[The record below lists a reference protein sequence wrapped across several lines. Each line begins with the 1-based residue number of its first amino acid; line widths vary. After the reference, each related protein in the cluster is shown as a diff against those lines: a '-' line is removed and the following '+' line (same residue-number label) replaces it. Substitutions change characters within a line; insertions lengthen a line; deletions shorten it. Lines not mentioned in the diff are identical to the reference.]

1 MRELWND
8 LRYAAR
14 TLGRSPGFTAA
25 AALTLALGIGANA
38 AVWSVVHAVLLR
50 PLPYPH
56 PEQLVMLWETAPQ
69 VPRDSFSGPDFLD
82 YRERLAG
89 PDGRRPFTGLAA
101 FVASGVQL
109 DGENG
114 PERIRGCTATEG
126 FFQILGARPTLG
138 RTFLAEDHRLGAA
151 PVIVLTD
158 GFWRRRFG
166 ADPRIVGRS
175 LPINGRSVT
184 VVGVLP
190 PGFRFSIPGFLRPVE
205 VWTPLALSPGGD
217 RGGHSLRVLGRL
229 ATGVTPGAVQ
239 SELAATAALLARQY
253 PATNDGV
260 GTRLIPLHEQIAGP
274 SRRALLVLLSAV
286 GLVLLTACANVANL
300 LLARAA
306 SRRREIAVRRALGA
320 GRLRLLSQLLAESL
334 LLAALG
340 GGLGLLFASW
350 GLDLLVP
357 LGGAEL
363 PRVDE
368 IRFDGATVAFTA
380 SAVLL
385 TALLFGLAPALS
397 AARQAPGEGLRDGE
411 RGGSGVG
418 RRRARGALAIAEVAL
433 ALVLSTG
440 AGLLIRSF
448 LGLLDTRP
456 GFEPRGVLTATVV
469 LPKWKYREGPAQAAA
484 LEQLV
489 ARVAA
494 LPGVRAAGAIDDL
507 PLDGDRDANTYLVSG
522 KTLDPKTLPD
532 AEVRSITPAYL
543 TAMRIPLAAGRA
555 FTAADSAK
563 APPVAIVNRAL
574 ARRSFPGVD
583 PVGKRL
589 SFDGKRWLEIVGVSG
604 DVRDLSLDAPAEAE
618 IYLPNAQTPGLR
630 ATLVLAGGKEG
641 AGANAGNAG
650 NVGNAGVSG
659 LVAAVRQAARS
670 VDRDLV
676 VTRAE
681 PMTAVIGEALAERR
695 FHVLLL
701 GLFAAAAF
709 ALAALGVY
717 GVISSG
723 VAERTREIGIRVA
736 LGAGRGDVLR
746 MVLGQGATLAAAGVA
761 IGTALALGLTQLL
774 TGLLYGVG
782 AADPGTFAA
791 AALLLA
797 GVALFAS
804 LLPATRAARLDPV
817 IALKEG

>member
-1 MRELWND
+1 MRDLWND

-25 AALTLALGIGANA
+25 AVLTLALGIGANA

-56 PEQLVMLWETAPQ
+56 PERLVMLWETAPQ

-82 YRERLAG
+82 YRARLAG
-89 PDGRRPFTGLAA
+89 RDGRKPFAGLAA

-114 PERIRGCTATEG
+114 PERIRGGTATEG
-126 FFQILGARPTLG
+126 FFQLLGARPSLG
-138 RTFLAEDHRLGAA
+138 RTFLAEDHRPGAA

-158 GFWRRRFG
+158 GLWRRRFG
-166 ADPRIVGRS
+166 ADPRIVGKS
-175 LPINGRSVT
+175 LPVNGRSAT

-190 PGFRFSIPGFLRPVE
+190 AGFRFSIPGFLRPVE

-217 RGGHSLRVLGRL
+217 RGGHMLRVLGRL
-229 ATGVTPGAVQ
+229 RPGATKAALQ

-253 PATNDGV
+253 PGTNDGV
-260 GTRLIPLHEQIAGP
+260 GVRLIPLHEQIAGS
-274 SRRALLVLLSAV
+274 SRRALLVLLTAV

-320 GRLRLLSQLLAESL
+320 GRLRLVSQLLAESL

-340 GGLGLLFASW
+340 GGLGLLFAAW

-357 LGGAEL
+357 LGGAQL
-363 PRVDE
+363 PRADE

-380 SAVLL
+380 GAVLL

-397 AARQAPGEGLRDGE
+397 ASRQAPGEGLREGE

-418 RRRARGALAIAEVAL
+418 RRRARAALAVAEVAL

-456 GFEPRGVLTATVV
+456 GFEPQGVLTATVV
-469 LPKWKYREGPAQAAA
+469 LPKWKYREEPAQAAA

-489 ARVAA
+489 DRVAA

-507 PLDGDRDANTYLVSG
+507 PLNGDRDANTYVVPGMPADAKS
-522 KTLDPKTLPD
+522 LPD
-532 AEVRSITPAYL
+532 AEIRSITPGYFA
-543 TAMRIPLAAGRA
+543 AMGIALAAGRPFA
-555 FTAADSAK
+555 AADSGK
-563 APPVAIVNRAL
+563 APPVVIVNQAL
-574 ARRSFPGVD
+574 ARSSFPGVD

-589 SFDGKRWLEIVGVSG
+589 SFDSKEWFEIVGVAG
-604 DVRDLSLDAPAEAE
+604 DVRDLALDAPAERE
-618 IYLPNAQTPGLR
+618 IYRPAAQTPGLR
-630 ATLVLAGGKEG
+630 MTLVLAGG
-641 AGANAGNAG
+641 NAKASGDASI
-650 NVGNAGVSG
+650 SG
-659 LVAAVRQAARS
+659 LANAVRQAAQA
-670 VDRDLV
+670 VDRELV
-676 VTRAE
+676 VTRVE
-681 PMTAVIGEALAERR
+681 PMTEVIGTGLAERR

-701 GLFAAAAF
+701 GLFAAVAF

-736 LGAGRGDVLR
+736 LGAGRGAVLR
-746 MVLGQGATLAAAGVA
+746 MVLGQGAALAAAGVA

-774 TGLLYGVG
+774 AGLLYGVG

-797 GVALFAS
+797 SVALFAS
-804 LLPATRAARLDPV
+804 LLPAARAARLDPV
-817 IALKEG
+817 VALKED

>member
-1 MRELWND
+1 MRDLWTD

-14 TLGRSPGFTAA
+14 TLARSPGFTAA

-56 PEQLVMLWETAPQ
+56 SERLVLLWETAPE
-69 VPRDSFSGPDFLD
+69 VPRSSFSGPDFLD
-82 YRERLAG
+82 YRERLARQDRRG
-89 PDGRRPFTGLAA
+89 PFAGLAA

-109 DGENG
+109 DSENG
-114 PERIRGCTATEG
+114 PERVRGCTASEG
-126 FFQILGARPTLG
+126 FFQILGARPALG
-138 RTFLAEDHRLGAA
+138 RTFLAEDHRPGAP

-158 GFWRRRFG
+158 GLWRRRFG
-166 ADPRIVGRS
+166 ADPRIVGKA
-175 LPINGRSVT
+175 LPVNGRSAI

-190 PGFRFSIPGFLRPVE
+190 PGFRFSIPGFLNPVE
-205 VWTPLALSPGGD
+205 VWTPLALIPGGD
-217 RGGHSLRVLGRL
+217 RGGRSLRVLGRL
-229 ATGVTPGAVQ
+229 RPGVAQ
-239 SELAATAALLARQY
+239 AAAREELAATAALLARQY

-260 GTRLIPLHEQIAGP
+260 GARLVPLHEQIAGA
-274 SRRALLVLLSAV
+274 SRRALLVLLAAV

-306 SRRREIAVRRALGA
+306 ARRREIAVRSALGA
-320 GRLRLLSQLLAESL
+320 GRWRLLSQLLAESL

-340 GGLGLLFASW
+340 GALGLLFAAW

-363 PRVDE
+363 PRADE
-368 IRFDGATVAFTA
+368 IGFDAATLAFTVG
-380 SAVLL
+380 AVLL
-385 TALLFGLAPALS
+385 TALLFGLVPAFHV
-397 AARQAPGEGLRDGE
+397 ARQGPGEGLRDGE

-418 RRRARGALAIAEVAL
+418 RQRARRTLAIAEVAL

-456 GFEPRGVLTATVV
+456 GFEPRGVLTAAVS

-484 LEQLV
+484 VAELL
-489 ARVAA
+489 ARVSA

-507 PLDGDRDANTYLVSG
+507 PLDGDRDANSYTFEG
-522 KTLDPKTLPD
+522 KTDVKNMPS
-532 AEVRSITPAYL
+532 AEVRSITPGYFA
-543 TAMRIPLAAGRA
+543 AMRIPLRAGRP
-555 FTAADSAK
+555 FTAADAAK
-563 APPVAIVNRAL
+563 APPVAIVNQAL
-574 ARRSFPGVD
+574 ARASFPGVD
-583 PVGKRL
+583 PVGRRL
-589 SFDGKRWLEIVGVSG
+589 SFDGKQWLEVVGVAG
-604 DVRDLSLDAPAEAE
+604 DVRDLALDAPPEPE
-618 IYLPNAQTPGLR
+618 IYLPHAQVPSPR
-630 ATLVLAGGKEG
+630 MTLAIAGGT
-641 AGANAGNAG
+641 
-650 NVGNAGVSG
+650 G
-659 LVAAVRQAARS
+659 LAAAVRQEARA

-676 VTRAE
+676 VVRAQ
-681 PMTAVIGEALAERR
+681 PMTEVIGAALAERR

-709 ALAALGVY
+709 ALAAIGVY

-746 MVLGQGATLAAAGVA
+746 MVLGQGAALAAAGVA
-761 IGTALALGLTQLL
+761 IGTAAALAASRLL
-774 TGLLYGVG
+774 AGLLYGVG
-782 AADPGTFAA
+782 ASDPATFAA

-797 GVALFAS
+797 GVALLAS
-804 LLPATRAARLDPV
+804 LLPAARASRLDPV
-817 IALKEG
+817 RALKEE

>member
-1 MRELWND
+1 MRDLWND

-25 AALTLALGIGANA
+25 AVLTLALGIGANA

-56 PEQLVMLWETAPQ
+56 PERLVMLWETASQ
-69 VPRDSFSGPDFLD
+69 EPRDSFSGPDFLD

-89 PDGRRPFTGLAA
+89 RDGRKPFAGLAA
-101 FVASGVQL
+101 FIASGVQL

-126 FFQILGARPTLG
+126 FFQLLGARPSLG
-138 RTFLAEDHRLGAA
+138 RTFLAEDHRPGAA

-158 GFWRRRFG
+158 GLWRRRFG
-166 ADPRIVGRS
+166 ADPRIVGKS
-175 LPINGRSVT
+175 LPVNGRSAT

-190 PGFRFSIPGFLRPVE
+190 AGFRFSIPGFLRPVE

-217 RGGHSLRVLGRL
+217 RGGHMLRVLGRL
-229 ATGVTPGAVQ
+229 KPGVTSDAVQ

-253 PATNDGV
+253 PGTNDGV
-260 GTRLIPLHEQIAGP
+260 GVRLIPLHEQIAGS
-274 SRRALLVLLSAV
+274 SRRALLVLLTAV

-320 GRLRLLSQLLAESL
+320 GRLRLVSQLLAESL

-340 GGLGLLFASW
+340 GGLGLLFAAW

-357 LGGAEL
+357 LGGAQL
-363 PRVDE
+363 PRADE
-368 IRFDGATVAFTA
+368 IGFDRATVAFTA
-380 SAVLL
+380 GAVLL

-397 AARQAPGEGLRDGE
+397 AARQAPGEGLREGE

-418 RRRARGALAIAEVAL
+418 RRRARGALAVAEVAL

-469 LPKWKYREGPAQAAA
+469 LPKWKYHEGPAQAAA

-489 ARVAA
+489 DRVAA
-494 LPGVRAAGAIDDL
+494 LPGVRVAGAIDDL
-507 PLDGDRDANTYLVSG
+507 PLDGDRDANTYVVPGMPADAKS
-522 KTLDPKTLPD
+522 LPD
-532 AEVRSITPAYL
+532 AEIRSITPGYFA
-543 TAMRIPLAAGRA
+543 AMGIPLAAGRPFA
-555 FTAADSAK
+555 AADSGK
-563 APPVAIVNRAL
+563 APPVVIVNQAL
-574 ARRSFPGVD
+574 ARSSFPGVD

-589 SFDGKRWLEIVGVSG
+589 SFDGKEWLEIVGVAG
-604 DVRDLSLDAPAEAE
+604 DVRDLALDAPAERE
-618 IYLPNAQTPGLR
+618 IYRPAAQTPGIR
-630 ATLVLAGGKEG
+630 MTLVLAGGERG
-641 AGANAGNAG
+641 NANAGNP
-650 NVGNAGVSG
+650 GNAAISG
-659 LVAAVRQAARS
+659 LANAVRQAAQA
-670 VDRDLV
+670 VDRELV
-676 VTRAE
+676 VTRVE
-681 PMTAVIGEALAERR
+681 PMTEVIGAGLAERR

-736 LGAGRGDVLR
+736 LGAGRGAVLR
-746 MVLGQGATLAAAGVA
+746 MVLGQGAALAAAGVA

-774 TGLLYGVG
+774 AGLLYGVG

-797 GVALFAS
+797 SVALFAS
-804 LLPATRAARLDPV
+804 LLPAARAARLDPV
-817 IALKEG
+817 VALKED

>member
-1 MRELWND
+1 MRDLWND
-8 LRYAAR
+8 LRHAAR

-56 PEQLVMLWETAPQ
+56 PERLVLLWENAPQ
-69 VPRDSFSGPDFLD
+69 VARTSFSAPDFLD
-82 YRERLAG
+82 YRERLARQDRRG
-89 PDGRRPFTGLAA
+89 PFAGLAA
-101 FVASGVQL
+101 FNSSGVQL

-114 PERIRGCTATEG
+114 PERIRGCTASEG
-126 FFQILGARPTLG
+126 FFPLLGARPALG
-138 RTFLAEDHRLGAA
+138 RTFLAEDHRPGAP

-158 GFWRRRFG
+158 GLWRRRFG
-166 ADPRIVGRS
+166 ADPRIVGRA
-175 LPINGRSVT
+175 LPVNGRSAT

-190 PGFRFSIPGFLRPVE
+190 PGFRFSIPGFLNPVE

-217 RGGHSLRVLGRL
+217 RGGRSLRVLGRL
-229 ATGVTPGAVQ
+229 RPGVAPARAGE
-239 SELAATAALLARQY
+239 ELAATAALLARQY

-260 GTRLIPLHEQIAGP
+260 GVRLVPLHEQIAGG
-274 SRRALLVLLSAV
+274 SRRALVVLLAAV

-306 SRRREIAVRRALGA
+306 ARRREIAVRSALGA
-320 GRLRLLSQLLAESL
+320 GRWRLLSQLLAESL

-340 GGLGLLFASW
+340 GALGLLFAAW

-363 PRVDE
+363 PRADE
-368 IRFDGATVAFTA
+368 IGFDGSTLAFA
-380 SAVLL
+380 GGAVLL
-385 TALLFGLAPALS
+385 TALLFGLAPALHV
-397 AARQAPGEGLRDGE
+397 ARQGPGEGLRDGE

-418 RRRARGALAIAEVAL
+418 RQRARRALAVAEVAL

-448 LGLLDTRP
+448 LGLLDTQP
-456 GFEPRGVLTATVV
+456 GFEPRGVLTAAVS
-469 LPKWKYREGPAQAAA
+469 LPKWKYREGPARAAA
-484 LEQLV
+484 VAELV
-489 ARVAA
+489 ARAAA

-507 PLDGDRDANTYLVSG
+507 PLDGDRDANSYTVFG
-522 KTLDPKTLPD
+522 QTEVKNLPE
-532 AEVRSITPAYL
+532 AEVRSITPGYFA
-543 TAMRIPLAAGRA
+543 AMGIPLRAGRA
-555 FTAADSAK
+555 FTAADSGQVPA
-563 APPVAIVNRAL
+563 VAVVNQAL

-583 PVGKRL
+583 PLGKRL
-589 SFDGKRWLEIVGVSG
+589 SFDGKEWLTIVGLAG
-604 DVRDLSLDAPAEAE
+604 DVRDLALDAPAEPE
-618 IYLPNAQTPGLR
+618 IYLPHAQAPSAGM
-630 ATLVLAGGKEG
+630 TLVLAGGA
-641 AGANAGNAG
+641 AGSSEAGTATGLAN
-650 NVGNAGVSG
+650 
-659 LVAAVRQAARS
+659 AVRQAART

-676 VTRAE
+676 VVRAE
-681 PMTAVIGEALAERR
+681 PMTGVIGAALAERR

-709 ALAALGVY
+709 ALAAIGVY
-717 GVISSG
+717 GVVSSG

-761 IGTALALGLTQLL
+761 IGTASALALTRLL
-774 TGLLYGVG
+774 AGLLYGVG
-782 AADPGTFAA
+782 AADPATFAA

-797 GVALFAS
+797 SVTLLAS
-804 LLPATRAARLDPV
+804 LLPATRAANLDPV
-817 IALKEG
+817 LALKED

>member
-1 MRELWND
+1 MRDLWND

-25 AALTLALGIGANA
+25 AVLTLALGIGANA

-56 PEQLVMLWETAPQ
+56 PERLAMLWETASQ
-69 VPRDSFSGPDFLD
+69 EPRESFSGPDFLD

-89 PDGRRPFTGLAA
+89 RDGRKPFAGLAA
-101 FVASGVQL
+101 FIASGVQL

-126 FFQILGARPTLG
+126 FFQLLGARPSLG
-138 RTFLAEDHRLGAA
+138 RTFLAEDHRPGAA

-158 GFWRRRFG
+158 GLWRRRFG
-166 ADPRIVGRS
+166 ADPRIVGKS
-175 LPINGRSVT
+175 LPVNGRSAT

-190 PGFRFSIPGFLRPVE
+190 AGFRFSIPGFLRPVE

-217 RGGHSLRVLGRL
+217 RGGHMLRVLGRL
-229 ATGVTPGAVQ
+229 KPGVTKAALQ
-239 SELAATAALLARQY
+239 SELTATAARLARQY
-253 PATNDGV
+253 PGTNDGV
-260 GTRLIPLHEQIAGP
+260 GVRLIPLHEQIAGS
-274 SRRALLVLLSAV
+274 SRRALLVLLTAV

-320 GRLRLLSQLLAESL
+320 GRLRLVSQLLAESL

-340 GGLGLLFASW
+340 GGLGLLFAAW

-357 LGGAEL
+357 LGGAQL
-363 PRVDE
+363 PRADE
-368 IRFDGATVAFTA
+368 IGFDGATVAFTA
-380 SAVLL
+380 GAVLL

-397 AARQAPGEGLRDGE
+397 AARQAPGEGLREGE

-418 RRRARGALAIAEVAL
+418 RRRARGALAVAEVAL

-456 GFEPRGVLTATVV
+456 GFAPQGVLTATVV

-489 ARVAA
+489 DRVAA

-507 PLDGDRDANTYLVSG
+507 PLDGDRDANTYVVPGMPADAKS
-522 KTLDPKTLPD
+522 LPD
-532 AEVRSITPAYL
+532 AEIRSITPGYFA
-543 TAMRIPLAAGRA
+543 TMGISLAAGRPFA
-555 FTAADSAK
+555 AADSGK
-563 APPVAIVNRAL
+563 APPVAIVNQAL
-574 ARRSFPGVD
+574 ARSSFPGVD

-589 SFDGKRWLEIVGVSG
+589 SLDGKEWLEIVGVAG
-604 DVRDLSLDAPAEAE
+604 DVRDLALDAPAERE
-618 IYLPNAQTPGLR
+618 IYRPAAQTPGIR
-630 ATLVLAGGKEG
+630 MTLVLAGG
-641 AGANAGNAG
+641 NARI
-650 NVGNAGVSG
+650 SG
-659 LVAAVRQAARS
+659 LANAVRQAAQA
-670 VDRDLV
+670 VDREFV
-676 VTRAE
+676 VTRVE
-681 PMTAVIGEALAERR
+681 PMTAVIGAGLAERR

-736 LGAGRGDVLR
+736 LGAGRGAVLR
-746 MVLGQGATLAAAGVA
+746 MVLGQGAALAAAGVA

-774 TGLLYGVG
+774 AGLLYGVG

-797 GVALFAS
+797 SVALFAS
-804 LLPATRAARLDPV
+804 LLPAARAARLDPV
-817 IALKEG
+817 VALKED